1 MSRNILSSKQNNW
14 QTIFFEYLLAEII
27 SCEACAK
34 KYFSVFVSALKSDAS
49 LINVFAKVFGKIV
62 LETQTNSTDLRTKMS
77 QMKGLQC
84 KKTQMYKFL
93 SVWFVCKQ
101 CFSRQ
106 FILRHDNKF
115 IIHCLLA
122 KQYFAPT
129 DSHFTCTFQ
138 LPFSELPNSKFCF
151 VQNEII

>member
-1 MSRNILSSKQNNW
+1 MNCKFWWNETNEMSRNILSSKQNNW

-106 FILRHDNKF
+106 FILRHDNK
-115 IIHCLLA
+115 IHN
-122 KQYFAPT
+122 
-129 DSHFTCTFQ
+129 S
-138 LPFSELPNSKFCF
+138 LPFSKTIFCSNSQPLYLHFPTS
-151 VQNEII
+151 V